1 MQGGTDAA
9 AAASDEEEE
18 EEVDEVDE
26 VDEADKVDDVYHCYI
41 FLKPLPQAPPQL
53 QDAAVTDEHA

>member
-9 AAASDEEEE
+9 ADDDEEEE
-18 EEVDEVDE
+18 RVDEVDE

-41 FLKPLPQAPPQL
+41 FLKPLSQAPLQL

>member
-9 AAASDEEEE
+9 ADDDEE

-26 VDEADKVDDVYHCYI
+26 VDEADKVDDVYHCCI
-41 FLKPLPQAPPQL
+41 FLKPLSQAPLQL
-53 QDAAVTDEHA
+53 QDAAVTDGYA

>member
-9 AAASDEEEE
+9 ADDDEEEE
-18 EEVDEVDE
+18 RVDEVDE

-41 FLKPLPQAPPQL
+41 FLKPLSQAPLQL
-53 QDAAVTDEHA
+53 QDAAVTDGHA

>member
-9 AAASDEEEE
+9 ADDDEEER
-18 EEVDEVDE
+18 VDE

-41 FLKPLPQAPPQL
+41 FLKPLSQAPLQL

>member
-9 AAASDEEEE
+9 ADDDEEER
-18 EEVDEVDE
+18 VDEVDE

-41 FLKPLPQAPPQL
+41 FLKPLSQAPLQL
-53 QDAAVTDEHA
+53 QDAAVTDGHA